1 MTNVNVFIFPII
13 VKQGAT
19 FVLRMDFEND
29 VDGCNF
35 DITDWTFAGQIR
47 DTYNAATA
55 SADFTISVINAGSGS
70 LQFQLPVSRTETL
83 VPGNKFWDGEM
94 TSGSV
99 VLRFIEGPVQVTPQ
113 VTQ

>member
-1 MTNVNVFIFPII
+1 MFDIDVTVIPITI
-13 VKQGAT
+13 KQGAT

-29 VDGCNF
+29 VDGCPF

-55 SADFTISVINAGSGS
+55 SADFTMAVINAESGS
-70 LQFQLPVSRTETL
+70 LQAQLPASRTNTM
-83 VPGNKFWDGEM
+83 VPGNKFFDLEM
-94 TSGSV
+94 TSGSIV
-99 VLRFIEGPVQVTPQ
+99 FRFLEGPVQVTPQ

>member
-1 MTNVNVFIFPII
+1 MTDVLVFPIT

-19 FVLRMDFEND
+19 FVLRFDFEND
-29 VDGCNF
+29 LDGSNF

-55 SADFTISVINAGSGS
+55 SADFTISVINAESGS
-70 LQFQLPVSRTETL
+70 LQFQIPAIRTNL
-83 VPGNKFWDGEM
+83 MVPGNKFWDGEM
-94 TSGSV
+94 ESGSV
-99 VLRFIEGPVQVTPQ
+99 ILRFIEGPAQITPQ